1 MSKRQI
7 INIVFLSI
15 VIIISASFS
24 IKYVLNLEQ
33 TNLFLKNN
41 IILIPLL
48 IFIISLALLI
58 SVFINIKN
66 SKNEFSLQNR
76 LKMWNSITY
85 KVKKAGETAF
95 NKLPIGIIVIDEKYK
110 VVWSNANARTIFMS
124 QLEDISLENLSTN
137 LVNTLK
143 KSIVDMFSISNVDS
157 ENLYAIID
165 ELKIN
170 INEDTKITFK
180 SDIYGKTYYIEYL
193 VKFNVIYLT
202 DVTEYENLQSLYY
215 NRTEAIGY
223 INVDNLEEALKG
235 FDAQTKAEHEGKIIG
250 TIAKWALENG
260 AFVQALSSTKYILI
274 SDQEHLNKLMDS
286 NFRILDDIKL
296 LFNTSRTIRI
306 TLSMGIACSD
316 VNINELSKEA
326 ENQLELALSRG
337 GDQTV
342 VKQNNNTTYFGA
354 KTDPIT
360 KESKVEIRA
369 MSDELSNLMLN
380 SSNIFVTA
388 HKNVDAD
395 GFAATVAIYRWAKS
409 LGKDAYIIYDPNSVD
424 ATVSKILETIKLEYV
439 SFLSALI
446 TPREVSALRNSES
459 LIVIVDYQTIYQAL
473 DAKMINSFNNVAI
486 IDHHRRGAGAIT
498 KYDFYYSQ
506 TSASSSV
513 ELIFELINYV
523 KEPIQFNELEATW
536 MLLGIIVDT
545 NNFVYRTST
554 STFEVAAVLKKYGA
568 DSNEVKEYLK
578 EDLEDKK
585 SRQQIISN
593 LEVYKDVVAIAHS
606 NSDVITERASLAKAS
621 DELLS
626 IKDIE
631 LAITIGKINEKQVG
645 LSARSLG
652 KVNCQVIME
661 KLGGGGHLN
670 SAAAQINTDSVESV
684 LSMLKD
690 KLSEFFSK
698 EENMKLILIKDLKEK
713 NKFKGDIIDVAPGY
727 GNNLIRNNTAIMA
740 TPENQ
745 KAVEEERNQRAL
757 REAALLQEMKELKS
771 KIEQTEIKIAV
782 KVGKEGKM
790 FGSVS
795 SKQIVEA
802 INNKLGTKVDKHK
815 IELDSPISSLGTYE
829 IPINLHKGVIAKIKI
844 FVIEG

>member
-1 MSKRQI
+1 
-7 INIVFLSI
+7 
-15 VIIISASFS
+15 
-24 IKYVLNLEQ
+24 
-33 TNLFLKNN
+33 
-41 IILIPLL
+41 
-48 IFIISLALLI
+48 
-58 SVFINIKN
+58 
-66 SKNEFSLQNR
+66 
-76 LKMWNSITY
+76 
-85 KVKKAGETAF
+85 
-95 NKLPIGIIVIDEKYK
+95 
-110 VVWSNANARTIFMS
+110 
-124 QLEDISLENLSTN
+124 
-137 LVNTLK
+137 
-143 KSIVDMFSISNVDS
+143 
-157 ENLYAIID
+157 
-165 ELKIN
+165 
-170 INEDTKITFK
+170 
-180 SDIYGKTYYIEYL
+180 
-193 VKFNVIYLT
+193 
-202 DVTEYENLQSLYY
+202 
-215 NRTEAIGY
+215 
-223 INVDNLEEALKG
+223 
-235 FDAQTKAEHEGKIIG
+235 
-250 TIAKWALENG
+250 
-260 AFVQALSSTKYILI
+260 
-274 SDQEHLNKLMDS
+274 
-286 NFRILDDIKL
+286 
-296 LFNTSRTIRI
+296 
-306 TLSMGIACSD
+306 
-316 VNINELSKEA
+316 
-326 ENQLELALSRG
+326 
-337 GDQTV
+337 
-342 VKQNNNTTYFGA
+342 
-354 KTDPIT
+354 
-360 KESKVEIRA
+360 
-369 MSDELSNLMLN
+369 
-380 SSNIFVTA
+380 
-388 HKNVDAD
+388 
-395 GFAATVAIYRWAKS
+395 
-409 LGKDAYIIYDPNSVD
+409 
-424 ATVSKILETIKLEYV
+424 
-439 SFLSALI
+439 
-446 TPREVSALRNSES
+446 
-459 LIVIVDYQTIYQAL
+459 
-473 DAKMINSFNNVAI
+473 
-486 IDHHRRGAGAIT
+486 
-498 KYDFYYSQ
+498 
-506 TSASSSV
+506 
-513 ELIFELINYV
+513 
-523 KEPIQFNELEATW
+523 